1 MFGVKLG
8 ILGDNGKELPP
19 GEIGE
24 VAVWRNG
31 KWNLIGDSGYLDG
44 DGYFWPKGRSDDV
57 IKSSGFRIGPF
68 EIENV
73 LEKHPAVQRAAVV
86 GSPDKERGEIVKAF
100 IILKPHFTP
109 SEGLESEIQ
118 NFVKNR
124 LSMHEYPRE
133 IEFIDK
139 LPETPDGKVQR
150 KELKLIEYEAKR
162 RNLELA

>member
-1 MFGVKLG
+1 
-8 ILGDNGKELPP
+8 
-19 GEIGE
+19 
-24 VAVWRNG
+24 
-31 KWNLIGDSGYLDG
+31 
-44 DGYFWPKGRSDDV
+44 V

-150 KELKLIEYEAKR
+150 KKLKLIEYEAKH
-162 RNLELA
+162 RNLKLI